1 MNEKPNGWFEGRR
14 CGPPHRNSEYGLR
27 WIENRSKMRSIRRQ
41 CRAYITECIWIAFQA
56 SASADDVVR
65 GANGVDG
72 EGAEQG
78 MGGSSWYRES
88 GEEGV

>member
-1 MNEKPNGWFEGRR
+1 MRR
-14 CGPPHRNSEYGLR
+14 
-27 WIENRSKMRSIRRQ
+27 IRGH
-41 CRAYITECIWIAFQA
+41 CRAWNTKRIWISFKA
-56 SASADDVVR
+56 SASADDVVC
-65 GANGVDG
+65 GANGVDS